1 MHYGYG
7 DRHMKD
13 DWLDKVAL
21 GVQVYNET
29 RLHTN
34 FQEEETLK
42 FVEWLHKIY
51 GRQYTKPVA
60 IHQNTPEHVEQTRQR
75 LLNEYNR

>member
-1 MHYGYG
+1 
-7 DRHMKD
+7 MKD

-21 GVQVYNET
+21 GVRVYNET

-42 FVEWLHKIY
+42 FVEWLHKMY
-51 GRQYTKPVA
+51 GRQYTKPTA
-60 IHQNTPEHVEQTRQR
+60 THQNTPEHLEQTRRR
-75 LLNEYNR
+75 LLNEYSGQQSRDSN

>member
-1 MHYGYG
+1 
-7 DRHMKD
+7 MKD

-21 GVQVYNET
+21 GVTVYNEL
-29 RLHTN
+29 RMHTD

-51 GRQYTKPVA
+51 GRQYTKPKA
-60 IHQNTPEHVEQTRQR
+60 EHQNTPEHVQLTRARLQNDQTG
-75 LLNEYNR
+75 

>member
-1 MHYGYG
+1 
-7 DRHMKD
+7 MKD

-21 GVQVYNET
+21 GVRVYNET

-42 FVEWLHKIY
+42 FVEWLHKMY
-51 GRQYTKPVA
+51 GRQYTKPTA
-60 IHQNTPEHVEQTRQR
+60 THQNTPEHLAQTQQRLKAQHDSRTRQ
-75 LLNEYNR
+75 

>member
-1 MHYGYG
+1 
-7 DRHMKD
+7 MKD

-29 RLHTN
+29 RMHTN

-51 GRQYTKPVA
+51 GRQYTKPEA
-60 IHQNTPEHVEQTRQR
+60 THQNTPEHVEQTRQR